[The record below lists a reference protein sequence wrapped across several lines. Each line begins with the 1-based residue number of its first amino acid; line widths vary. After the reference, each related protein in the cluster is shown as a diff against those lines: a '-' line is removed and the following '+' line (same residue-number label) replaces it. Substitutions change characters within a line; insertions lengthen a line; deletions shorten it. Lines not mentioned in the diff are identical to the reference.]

1 MNPITAVVSVVT
13 LTAGST
19 LSNLAQAV
27 TQEPS
32 DALPWVSG
40 ASGGAALG
48 LFAYLLK
55 KFLDGDMVARP
66 TAEREK
72 HLEGLLAAGAVR
84 ELAWKETSEHMLTKW
99 GEHDGKCE
107 KREEALRKALADSA
121 QALWE
126 HERHG
131 R

>member
-1 MNPITAVVSVVT
+1 MNPILTAASGMVLGTGGAVTAV
-13 LTAGST
+13 
-19 LSNLAQAV
+19 AQAV
-27 TQEPS
+27 TQDPS
-32 DALPWVSG
+32 SALPWVSG

-66 TAEREK
+66 TAERER

-84 ELAWKETSEHMLTKW
+84 ELAWKETSEHMLKRW
-99 GEHDGKCE
+99 DQHDKECE
-107 KREEALRKALADSA
+107 KREQVLRKTLTDAA